1 LDVLGLVLV
10 EVVPVPLVL
19 LEVELV
25 VVELVPAVDPTLSG
39 GGVRFG
45 IMPADAFIRLTVWL
59 SATVIGV

>member
-19 LEVELV
+19 LE
-25 VVELVPAVDPTLSG
+25 VELVPAVDPTLSG